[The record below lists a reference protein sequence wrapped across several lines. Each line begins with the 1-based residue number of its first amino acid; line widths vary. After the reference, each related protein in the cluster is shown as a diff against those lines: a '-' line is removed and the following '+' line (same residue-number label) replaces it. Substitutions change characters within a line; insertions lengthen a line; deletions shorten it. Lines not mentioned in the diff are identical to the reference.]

1 MAKKIQTLS
10 IGTSTVE
17 LAEYEHD
24 GRESL
29 KLLRYGVAQLE
40 APLDYETADTILSPA
55 LLGLV
60 RETGIR
66 PGPVAVAVPG
76 QSVFTKFAAVPR
88 AGGNEKFEQMVRYE
102 IEQGIPFPIDEMI
115 CDRQVLGET
124 ENGDTSVM
132 IVAAKTDQVEALTR
146 AVSAVGFSPVLVD
159 SAPGSLT
166 NALAYV
172 HPETMESCTV
182 TLWLASKATS
192 LIITEGEKVYT
203 RLIPIGGATLTKE
216 IAMACGCTPEE
227 AEALKAEKGY
237 VALGGVTE
245 DEDEVADRVSK
256 ACRAVMTRLTAEI
269 NRSVTFY
276 RSQQHG
282 GAPTKLY
289 LTGGVALLP
298 QVDAFF
304 ADALGI
310 DVEFLNLFDRIGTG
324 PAVDLTAL
332 ETDVAYLAA
341 TAGLAAQGAGLARYS
356 INLLPPSLVEARTE
370 RARIPFLVI
379 GGVGIVLALVLLALG
394 IGNETAVLERT
405 RDAVQDEV
413 TSLENFDKKVATA
426 KAALESAKQEAETL
440 QAVLDRRPTAVRRLN
455 AVRSAML
462 PGMWIHA
469 WVDNRV
475 SIRYWKDRVK
485 VAGGKTA
492 GEAFVENLRGKA
504 GIDADAVR
512 ISDMSAIGPAGACEQ
527 FTVELKFK

>member
-1 MAKKIQTLS
+1 MPMTDA
-10 IGTSTVE
+10 
-17 LAEYEHD
+17 
-24 GRESL
+24 
-29 KLLRYGVAQLE
+29 
-40 APLDYETADTILSPA
+40 
-55 LLGLV
+55 
-60 RETGIR
+60 
-66 PGPVAVAVPG
+66 
-76 QSVFTKFAAVPR
+76 TKFAAVPR

-269 NRSVTFY
+269 NRSVNFY
-276 RSQQHG
+276 RSN
-282 GAPTKLY
+282 
-289 LTGGVALLP
+289 TGV
-298 QVDAFF
+298 
-304 ADALGI
+304 
-310 DVEFLNLFDRIGTG
+310 
-324 PAVDLTAL
+324 
-332 ETDVAYLAA
+332 
-341 TAGLAAQGAGLARYS
+341 
-356 INLLPPSLVEARTE
+356 
-370 RARIPFLVI
+370 
-379 GGVGIVLALVLLALG
+379 
-394 IGNETAVLERT
+394 
-405 RDAVQDEV
+405 
-413 TSLENFDKKVATA
+413 
-426 KAALESAKQEAETL
+426 
-440 QAVLDRRPTAVRRLN
+440 RRPSST
-455 AVRSAML
+455 
-462 PGMWIHA
+462 
-469 WVDNRV
+469 
-475 SIRYWKDRVK
+475 
-485 VAGGKTA
+485 
-492 GEAFVENLRGKA
+492 
-504 GIDADAVR
+504 
-512 ISDMSAIGPAGACEQ
+512 
-527 FTVELKFK
+527 